1 MVLGCRSARR
11 YSPRLGKPYLR
22 NGVFLA
28 MRLCLVTSKP
38 TDAVRHGF
46 RPAAE
51 RLGLDL
57 VLVTDR
63 PADYPDV
70 PVVECDVRDFRALIG
85 CVCALGPDAVFSNS
99 DHLQAQTALAAAYR
113 GLPGKDWRSCLRAK
127 DKALMRRHLAE
138 TGIEQVACWDPASP
152 DIRFPAV
159 LKPAEGVASE
169 DVVLVRDA
177 TELAARRSRVGG
189 RRMIVEEFLPGQL
202 RTLETIGDGQTT
214 WVLGGFR
221 TDVSPPPF
229 FIEECLTWD
238 PLPAGDPGRAHVER
252 ALAALGVG
260 FGACHTEFAGDR
272 LIEVNDRLI
281 GDRCEFLLCEL
292 FGLDLF
298 ELVLRVH
305 LGERLPASIPPPVA
319 SHAVASYIWAEQ
331 SGVLRSA
338 PVPGPVPGGEPE
350 VRLSYWPMLPVGSRI
365 SLANSN
371 RDYLGVL
378 TAVGPDRDAV
388 TRSVAEARSRGSWE
402 ISA

>member
-1 MVLGCRSARR
+1 
-11 YSPRLGKPYLR
+11 
-22 NGVFLA
+22 

-38 TDAVRHGF
+38 TDAVTHGF

-51 RLGLDL
+51 RLGLD
-57 VLVTDR
+57 VLLLTDR
-63 PADYPDV
+63 PASYPGV
-70 PVVECDVRDFRALIG
+70 PVVECDVWDFRALIS
-85 CVCALGPDAVFSNS
+85 CASALAPDAVFSNS
-99 DHLQAQTALAAAYR
+99 DHLQAQTALAAAYL
-113 GLPGKDWRSCLRAK
+113 GLPGKDWRSCLHAK
-127 DKALMRRHLAE
+127 DKALMRRHLAA
-138 TGIEQVACWDPASP
+138 TGTEQVGCWNVSSA

-169 DVVLVRDA
+169 DVFLVRDPD
-177 TELAARRSRVGG
+177 ELAARCAQTAG

-202 RTLETIGDGQTT
+202 RTLETIGDGATT

-229 FIEECLTWD
+229 FIEERLSWD
-238 PLPAGDPGRAHVER
+238 PLPPGDPARTHVEL
-252 ALAALGVG
+252 ALSALGVG
-260 FGACHTEFAGDR
+260 FGACHTEFAGGR

-305 LGERLPASIPPPVA
+305 LGERLPASIPPLTTN
-319 SHAVASYIWAEQ
+319 HAVAAYIWAEQ

-338 PVPGPVPGGEPE
+338 PLRGPVADAETG
-350 VRLSYWPMLPVGSRI
+350 VRLSYWPMLEIGTRV

-378 TAVGPDRDAV
+378 TAVGSDPSAV
-388 TRSVAEARSRGSWE
+388 YRSVSAARARGGWE

>member
-1 MVLGCRSARR
+1 VA
-11 YSPRLGKPYLR
+11 
-22 NGVFLA
+22 
-28 MRLCLVTSKP
+28 RLCLVTSKP
-38 TDAVRHGF
+38 TDAVTHGF
-46 RPAAE
+46 QPAAQ

-63 PADYPDV
+63 PDAYQGATVV
-70 PVVECDVRDFRALIG
+70 PCDVRDFRALIS
-85 CVCALGPDAVFSNS
+85 CVSGLAVDAVFSNS
-99 DHLQAQTALAAAYR
+99 DHLQAQTALTAAYL

-127 DKALMRRHLAE
+127 DKALMRRRLAE
-138 TGIEQVACWDPASP
+138 TGTEQVACWEPSAP
-152 DIRFPAV
+152 GIRFPAV

-177 TELAARRSRVGG
+177 AELARQCSRITGARITG

-202 RTLETIGDGQTT
+202 RTLETIGDGEIT

-229 FIEECLTWD
+229 FIEERLTWD
-238 PLPAGDPGRAHVER
+238 PLPPGDPERAHVEL
-252 ALAALGVG
+252 ALASLGVG
-260 FGACHTEFAGDR
+260 FGACHTEFAGGR

-292 FGLDLF
+292 FGIDLF

-305 LGERLPASIPPPVA
+305 LGERLPASLPPLTANHGVA
-319 SHAVASYIWAEQ
+319 DYIWAEQ

-338 PVPGPVPGGEPE
+338 PDPGPMAGGEPG
-350 VRLSYWPMLPVGSRI
+350 VRLSYWPMLPAGSRI

-378 TAVGPDRDAV
+378 TAVGRDGDGVA
-388 TRSVAEARSRGSWE
+388 RSVAAARARGGWE
-402 ISA
+402 IGP

>member
-1 MVLGCRSARR
+1 
-11 YSPRLGKPYLR
+11 
-22 NGVFLA
+22 

-38 TDAVRHGF
+38 TDAVTHGF
-46 RPAAE
+46 LPAAE
-51 RLGLDL
+51 RLGLD
-57 VLVTDR
+57 VLLLTDR
-63 PADYPDV
+63 PASYSGV
-70 PVVECDVRDFRALIG
+70 PVVECDVWDFRALIS
-85 CVCALGPDAVFSNS
+85 CTSAHGPDAVFTNS
-99 DHLQAQTALAAAYR
+99 DHLQAQAALAAAYL

-127 DKALMRRHLAE
+127 DKALMRRHLTQ
-138 TGIEQVACWDPASP
+138 TGTERVACWDVSSP

-169 DVVLVRDA
+169 DVFLVRDA
-177 TELAARRSRVGG
+177 GELADRCEQISG

-202 RTLETIGDGQTT
+202 RTLETIGDGETT

-238 PLPAGDPGRAHVER
+238 PLPPGDPARVHVEL

-260 FGACHTEFAGDR
+260 FGACHTEFAGSR

-292 FGLDLF
+292 FGMDLF

-305 LGERLPASIPPPVA
+305 LGDRLPASNPPLTA
-319 SHAVASYIWAEQ
+319 NHAVASYIRAEQ

-338 PVPGPVPGGEPE
+338 PAPGPVADAEPG
-350 VRLSYWPMLPVGSRI
+350 VRLSYWPMLEPGTRVSV
-365 SLANSN
+365 ANSN

-378 TAVGPDRDAV
+378 TAVGPDSPTV
-388 TRSVAEARSRGSWE
+388 SRSVSAARARGGWE